1 MANLIQAIR
10 GMNDILPHETPRW
23 RLLETTL
30 LRSLEQ
36 YGYEEIRF
44 PLVESTQLFKRS
56 IGEATDIVE
65 KEMYTFTDLNGDSLT
80 LRPEGT
86 AGCVRAC
93 LQHSLLYN
101 QQQKLWYVGPMY
113 RHEKPQKGRYRQFH
127 QFGVEAFGI
136 PGVDI
141 EVELI
146 AFFTRVLQQ
155 LNIAGSV
162 ILQLNTL
169 GSSEERKQYREK
181 LVSYLTANKDALDA
195 DSVRRIEKNP
205 LRVLDSKDVQTQR
218 ILENAPKMFDCLGE
232 ESKKRFQQLCEKL
245 DALHIAYQVNTH
257 LVRGLDYY
265 GQTVFEWVTDKLGS
279 QATVC
284 GGGRYDILVEQMGG
298 APTPA
303 VGLAMGI
310 ERLLLLLETLQA
322 QQPITQP
329 FSVFL
334 MSDHVES
341 LSDILVLAE
350 KLRNYN
356 SKWRILTHLSAA
368 SFKSLFKKAD
378 KSGADVAIIIGEE
391 ERIQRKY
398 SAKLLRKESAQSMMT
413 ESELL
418 EFLNSSD
425 LKVPGKA

>member
-10 GMNDILPHETPRW
+10 GMNDVLPEETPRW
-23 RLLETTL
+23 RALETIL
-30 LRSLEQ
+30 LQCLAQ

-86 AGCVRAC
+86 ACCLRAC
-93 LQHSLLYN
+93 LQHGLLYN
-101 QQQKLWYVGPMY
+101 QQQKLWYMGPMY

-136 PGVDI
+136 AGVGI

-146 AFFTRVLQQ
+146 AFFNRVLRQ
-155 LNIAGSV
+155 LKIDSAV
-162 ILQLNTL
+162 TLQLNTL
-169 GSSEERKQYREK
+169 GSVEERLQYREK
-181 LVSYLTANKDALDA
+181 LVAYLLANRDALDP
-195 DSVRRIEKNP
+195 DSVRRIERNP
-205 LRVLDSKDVQTQR
+205 LRVLDSKDSGTQR
-218 ILENAPKMFDCLGE
+218 ILENAPKMFDCLGQ
-232 ESKKRFQQLCEKL
+232 ESKQRFQTLCDKL
-245 DALHIAYQVNTH
+245 DALKITYQINTH

-298 APTPA
+298 PPTPA

-322 QQPITQP
+322 EQPMVQS
-329 FSVFL
+329 FSIF
-334 MSDHVES
+334 MMGDSAES
-341 LSDILVLAE
+341 MIGLLVLAE
-350 KLRNYN
+350 KLRSYN
-356 SKWRILTHLSAA
+356 PEWRILTHLSVG

-391 ERIQRKY
+391 ERIQQKF
-398 SAKLLRKESAQSMMT
+398 SVKLLRKESSQSMMT

-418 EFLNSSD
+418 DFLNR
-425 LKVPGKA
+425 VC

>member
-10 GMNDILPHETPRW
+10 GMNDVLPEETPRW
-23 RLLETTL
+23 RALETIL
-30 LRSLEQ
+30 LQCLAQ

-86 AGCVRAC
+86 ACCLRAC
-93 LQHSLLYN
+93 LQHGLLYN
-101 QQQKLWYVGPMY
+101 QQQKLWYMGPMY

-136 PGVDI
+136 AGVGI

-146 AFFTRVLQQ
+146 AFFNRVLRQ
-155 LNIAGSV
+155 LKIDAAV
-162 ILQLNTL
+162 TLQLNTL
-169 GSSEERKQYREK
+169 GSVEERLQYREK
-181 LVSYLTANKDALDA
+181 LVAYLLANRDALDP
-195 DSVRRIEKNP
+195 DSVRRIERNP
-205 LRVLDSKDVQTQR
+205 LRVLDSKDSGTQR
-218 ILENAPKMFDCLGE
+218 ILENAPKMFDCLGQ
-232 ESKKRFQQLCEKL
+232 ESKQRFQTLCDKL
-245 DALHIAYQVNTH
+245 DALKITYQINTH

-298 APTPA
+298 PPTPA

-322 QQPITQP
+322 EQPMVQS
-329 FSVFL
+329 FSIF
-334 MSDHVES
+334 MMGDSAES
-341 LSDILVLAE
+341 MIGLLVLAE
-350 KLRNYN
+350 KLRSYN
-356 SKWRILTHLSAA
+356 PEWRILTHLSAG

-391 ERIQRKY
+391 ERIQQKY
-398 SAKLLRKESAQSMMT
+398 SVKLLRKESSQSMMT

-418 EFLNSSD
+418 DFLNR
-425 LKVPGKA
+425 VC